1 MIKVIHFVQGNPTLK
16 EINENSLEE
25 LQSLVGGHIETYT
38 MPNEAICVCNE
49 DGKLRGLYANIRIG
63 SEIIHGDCFIC
74 RANEEEFASVTDK
87 DIEQLM

>member
-1 MIKVIHFVQGNPTLK
+1 MVKIIHFVDGVGTVK
-16 EINENSLEE
+16 EIDENSLEQ
-25 LQSLVGGHIETYT
+25 LQGLVGGHIEVFP
-38 MPNEAICVCNE
+38 MLNGNVCVCKE

-63 SEIIHGDCFIC
+63 NEIIHGDCFIC